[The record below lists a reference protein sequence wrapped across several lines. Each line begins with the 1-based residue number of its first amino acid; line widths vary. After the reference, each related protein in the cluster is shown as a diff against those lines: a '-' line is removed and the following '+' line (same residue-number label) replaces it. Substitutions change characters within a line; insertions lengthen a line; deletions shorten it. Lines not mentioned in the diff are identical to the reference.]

1 MSKGEPVIV
10 ESHFTGTGNFDRVLS
25 WVHDDIQL
33 MRAFDCD
40 ANAREV
46 IRNKYQIVGND
57 VLWARDYGRADLI
70 IGSPPCQLYSVSG
83 SGIVLGMSFEW
94 LTSLQRIRQARPT
107 WIVYEGF
114 TGAPWR
120 EVREMLEKLG
130 YVVSLCTVRAYECGA
145 PHVHGRVFLLAA
157 KEPLF
162 IEKPSYKR
170 YRGSMI
176 PTPTQ
181 DMNTSATHAGRKPL
195 SNLRVWISKNLDEQT
210 WPIDPW
216 FQVIGWKPNLN
227 DSIDNV
233 IESVGEWL
241 NGFTNHAISKYHF
254 SHRTACRLIGN
265 ATIPQQAHVGLWRS
279 SLEVNRLLA

>member
-1 MSKGEPVIV
+1 MIV

-25 WVHDDIQL
+25 WVDDDIQL
-33 MRAFDCD
+33 MRAFECD

-46 IRNKYQIVGND
+46 LEGAYQIVGND
-57 VLWARDYGRADLI
+57 VSWARDHGRADMI
-70 IGSPPCQLYSVSG
+70 IGSPPCQPYSVASSG
-83 SGIVLGMSFEW
+83 RVLGISPEW
-94 LTSLQRIRQARPT
+94 LVSLLRVRQARPA
-107 WIVYEGF
+107 WVVYENAP
-114 TGAPWR
+114 GAPWNAVCDALR
-120 EVREMLEKLG
+120 ELG
-130 YVVSLCTVRAYECGA
+130 YAVALCNVRAYECGA

-157 KEPLF
+157 KEPLL
-162 IEKPSYKR
+162 IEKPFYKR

-181 DMNTSATHAGRKPL
+181 DMNTSATHAGRKPV

-227 DSIDNV
+227 DFIDNV

-241 NGFTNHAISKYHF
+241 IGFTNHAISKYHF

-265 ATIPQQAHVGLWRS
+265 ATLPQQAHIGLWRS